1 MISAARL
8 PSAAKAATALA
19 PVHAYLVRAALT
31 EADRI
36 RATARAEADALLRQA
51 RVEAER
57 APGRAPARGQAEAA
71 PFAAAARGRGR
82 AQARSIVLGAQREVY
97 DELCRR
103 IMAEADAMRA
113 EPAYE
118 RLLSRLGAMA
128 AQAAGPA
135 ATISFPPAGGVLAR
149 SGQVVVDCSLP
160 RLAELAVQALGDQV
174 RELWEP

>member
-1 MISAARL
+1 MTIGTRMPNAE
-8 PSAAKAATALA
+8 KAATALA
-19 PVHAYLVRAALT
+19 PVRAYLVREALT

-51 RVEAER
+51 RGEAER
-57 APGRAPARGQAEAA
+57 AVGLATARGQAEAA
-71 PFAAAARGRGR
+71 PFATAARGRGR
-82 AQARSIVLGAQREVY
+82 AQARFIVLAAQREVY
-97 DELCRR
+97 DELCHR
-103 IMAEADAMRA
+103 IMAEADALRG
-113 EPAYE
+113 EPGYG
-118 RLLSRLGAMA
+118 RLLSRLGTMA

-174 RELWEP
+174 RDLWEP